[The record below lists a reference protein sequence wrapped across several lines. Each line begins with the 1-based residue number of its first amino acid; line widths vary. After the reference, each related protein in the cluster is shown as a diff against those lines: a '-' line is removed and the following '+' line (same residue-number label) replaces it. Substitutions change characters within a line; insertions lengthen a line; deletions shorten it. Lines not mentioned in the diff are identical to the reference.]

1 MIRKTGKWF
10 KKQVRGTEK
19 GKKDEAGSEEARG
32 ENVEFEKWK
41 RVRQSQKS
49 SEKHLGKNPRFSK
62 QARCLTSEVFRLNS
76 SKVVPAMLLE
86 GRQERP
92 C

>member
-41 RVRQSQKS
+41 RVRQSQKALKNIWEKTPDSQNKRGASLRRS
-49 SEKHLGKNPRFSK
+49 SG
-62 QARCLTSEVFRLNS
+62 
-76 SKVVPAMLLE
+76 
-86 GRQERP
+86 
-92 C
+92 

>member
-10 KKQVRGTEK
+10 KKQVRGTKK

-41 RVRQSQKS
+41 RVGQSQK
-49 SEKHLGKNPRFSK
+49 L
-62 QARCLTSEVFRLNS
+62 
-76 SKVVPAMLLE
+76 
-86 GRQERP
+86 
-92 C
+92 